1 MNTVNNLLSIVAVT
15 QKPILVSAKKN
26 ELSFLSVA
34 DVRFHIFFR
43 SLPGAVEIGQSI
55 DQTKLRSCVAA
66 LGKAETW
73 HDGKLSNDGDFVF
86 ASLRRE
92 AIRT

>member
-43 SLPGAVEIGQSI
+43 SLPGAVEIGQVLNRGS
-55 DQTKLRSCVAA
+55 LGFGRS
-66 LGKAETW
+66 G
-73 HDGKLSNDGDFVF
+73 S
-86 ASLRRE
+86 S
-92 AIRT
+92 